1 MRLSIALLKGAGP
14 RAAACRRS
22 LRTLEG
28 FACGLP
34 CTSSG
39 GLSRRGH
46 TRNTRSIPHVAS
58 PRALGGGTSSH
69 GHMGNGECAGQRPV
83 SLHTLSFYM
92 RPSPRNRGWY
102 VLARPHVET
111 PSRGRLGPH
120 ISSAGLRAPSTC
132 GLPTRSRAGRSHAR
146 PHVEGPCAPHWFFHV
161 RPSGAQVSTQPHV
174 KDRFARGLAQ
184 DHAQTKGP
192 LRGPSRACAGA
203 YVEPPP
209 PTGAGG
215 GTTKYCHAVHHNRH
229 S

>member
-46 TRNTRSIPHVAS
+46 TRNTGSIPHVAS
-58 PRALGGGTSSH
+58 PLALGGGTSSH

-92 RPSPRNRGWY
+92 RPSLRTRGWH

-120 ISSAGLRAPSTC
+120 IRRGATSSFHVWPSHPQSGRKVPRAATRGRALRTS
-132 GLPTRSRAGRSHAR
+132 LVLSRAAFRRAGQHAAARERPLCAR
-146 PHVEGPCAPHWFFHV
+146 PRTGPRA
-161 RPSGAQVSTQPHV
+161 
-174 KDRFARGLAQ
+174 D
-184 DHAQTKGP
+184 KGP
-192 LRGPSRACAGA
+192 TSGPFPGVRRRLC
-203 YVEPPP
+203 
-209 PTGAGG
+209 
-215 GTTKYCHAVHHNRH
+215 
-229 S
+229 